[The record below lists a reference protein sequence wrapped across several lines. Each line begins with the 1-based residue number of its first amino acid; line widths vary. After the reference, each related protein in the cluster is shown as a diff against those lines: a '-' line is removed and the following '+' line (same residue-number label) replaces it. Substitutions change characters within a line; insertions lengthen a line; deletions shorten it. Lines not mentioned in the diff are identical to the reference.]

1 MYKLSKYNTN
11 TTNEIDKSIATR
23 NISCLQEQA
32 TIKARYELTFNSSS
46 FTCALQRNFESEEEC
61 IWQEKYAK
69 TFYEDNSVLNRL
81 ENCSNYFNTIQ
92 NVAYWPVSFN
102 IGLILSYLIRRYFFF
117 FL

>member
-1 MYKLSKYNTN
+1 MSKNNTN
-11 TTNEIDKSIATR
+11 TTNKINESIATR

-61 IWQEKYAK
+61 IWQENYAK
-69 TFYEDNSVLNRL
+69 IFYEDNSVLNRL

-92 NVAYWPVSFN
+92 NVAYWPVSVN
-102 IGLILSYLIRRYFFF
+102 IELILSQTHSTLLFF